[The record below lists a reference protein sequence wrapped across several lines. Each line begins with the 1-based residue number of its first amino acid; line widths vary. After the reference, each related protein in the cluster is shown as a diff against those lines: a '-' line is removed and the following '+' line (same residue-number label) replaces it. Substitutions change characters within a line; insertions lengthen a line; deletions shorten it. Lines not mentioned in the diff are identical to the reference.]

1 MALKRPPPTGGSRE
15 RPRPPAPLA
24 SPLPT
29 FPWTVRVPQGSPR
42 MVAEQ
47 RESQR
52 MVPAEFPLTAGV
64 QPRTAGV
71 PPESQRLVQVPAESP
86 LTAPEVQLLALPASA
101 PAGPRFRH
109 VVSLFG
115 HCGALSA

>member
-1 MALKRPPPTGGSRE
+1 
-15 RPRPPAPLA
+15 
-24 SPLPT
+24 
-29 FPWTVRVPQGSPR
+29 

-101 PAGPRFRH
+101 PAGPLRPLVPPPQAAALGCRFSFAGRR
-109 VVSLFG
+109 
-115 HCGALSA
+115 